1 MSRPEA
7 SVARQPVVRPAAIG
21 DVPVIHHLLE
31 IYAAKGNLLP
41 RTMSELYRHLRDFFV
56 IEVATGPSLD
66 RDPRL
71 GPIGEIDGQV
81 VACGALEIFTEDLG
95 EVRSLVVDEAHEGRG
110 LGRLLVERITNEARA
125 IGLKR
130 LMALTYVPAFFH
142 KLGFQTVAMDTL
154 PEKVWGVCVKCYKY
168 NQCDET
174 AVLKEL

>member
-7 SVARQPVVRPAAIG
+7 QLAVPVVRPAAIG
-21 DVPVIHHLLE
+21 DVPTLYHLLE
-31 IYAAKGNLLP
+31 LYAAKGNLLP

-56 IEVATGPSLD
+56 IE
-66 RDPRL
+66 
-71 GPIGEIDGQV
+71 IDGKV

-110 LGRLLVERITNEARA
+110 LGRLLVNRITDEARA
-125 IGLKR
+125 IGLRR

-142 KLGFQTVAMDTL
+142 KLGFQTVEKDTL
-154 PEKVWGVCVKCYKY
+154 PEKVWGVCVTCYKF

-174 AVLKEL
+174 AVLLELK